1 VCCNWGSGTDLFGC
15 VEIWN
20 RVVGFV
26 TIFICRKCGTETLRG
41 SLEELGLRINWH
53 TMSAAVI
60 RKRSHFEEQ
69 SSPPRSKR
77 LRPALGGSP
86 VRSPNHVE
94 RVSFANVAE
103 VATTSH
109 FDIGPTETE
118 GWVEH
123 LVKEM
128 LNARDLNDAH
138 VRGKLALEAVENAVA
153 SRSTIAMEELQKE
166 NADLKEKMQVMLRE
180 GHILKRAVAIQH
192 ERQQE
197 HEGRTREL
205 QQAKQVIG
213 QYQEQVR
220 SLELNN
226 YTLRMH
232 LRMAQDASSM
242 PGRYHPDVY

>member
-1 VCCNWGSGTDLFGC
+1 
-15 VEIWN
+15 
-20 RVVGFV
+20 
-26 TIFICRKCGTETLRG
+26 
-41 SLEELGLRINWH
+41 
-53 TMSAAVI
+53 MSAAVI

-69 SSPPRSKR
+69 QDSPPRSKR
-77 LRPALGGSP
+77 LRPALSGSP
-86 VRSPNHVE
+86 VRSPNHAE
-94 RVSFANVAE
+94 RVSLASVAE
-103 VATTSH
+103 AATLGTNHGDMQAS
-109 FDIGPTETE
+109 GPAPTYMQSETD

-123 LVKEM
+123 LVREM
-128 LNARDLNDAH
+128 LSARDLNDAH
-138 VRGKLALEAVENAVA
+138 VRGKFTVEAIEKAVE
-153 SRSTIAMEELQKE
+153 SRSKDAMEGLQKE
-166 NADLKEKMQVMLRE
+166 NAELKEKMQVMLRE

-226 YTLRMH
+226 YALQMH
-232 LRMAQDASSM
+232 LRMAQDSSSM

>member
-1 VCCNWGSGTDLFGC
+1 
-15 VEIWN
+15 
-20 RVVGFV
+20 
-26 TIFICRKCGTETLRG
+26 
-41 SLEELGLRINWH
+41 
-53 TMSAAVI
+53 MSAAVI

-69 SSPPRSKR
+69 QNSPPRSKR

-86 VRSPNHVE
+86 VRSPSHVE
-94 RVSFANVAE
+94 RVSLASVADA
-103 VATTSH
+103 ATLGSGSH
-109 FDIGPTETE
+109 CDIDSSGPSASTHVPSEAE

-138 VRGKLALEAVENAVA
+138 VRGKLALEAVEKAVV
-153 SRSTIAMEELQKE
+153 SRSTLAVEELQKE

>member
-1 VCCNWGSGTDLFGC
+1 MFGSEVFGA
-15 VEIWN
+15 
-20 RVVGFV
+20 
-26 TIFICRKCGTETLRG
+26 
-41 SLEELGLRINWH
+41 
-53 TMSAAVI
+53 MSAAVI

-69 SSPPRSKR
+69 QSSPLRSKR
-77 LRPALGGSP
+77 LRLGGSP
-86 VRSPNHVE
+86 VRSPDHAE
-94 RVSFANVAE
+94 RLSSGAAE
-103 VATTSH
+103 TSGYNN
-109 FDIGPTETE
+109 DQSEAE

-128 LNARDLNDAH
+128 LSGRGDFNGVH
-138 VRGKLALEAVENAVA
+138 VRGKQVLEAVEKAVA
-153 SRSTIAMEELQKE
+153 SRSSHAMEALQKE
-166 NADLKEKMQVMLRE
+166 NADLKDKMQVMLRE

-197 HEGRTREL
+197 HEGCAREL
-205 QQAKQVIG
+205 QQAKHVIG

-226 YTLRMH
+226 YTLQMH

>member
-1 VCCNWGSGTDLFGC
+1 
-15 VEIWN
+15 
-20 RVVGFV
+20 
-26 TIFICRKCGTETLRG
+26 
-41 SLEELGLRINWH
+41 
-53 TMSAAVI
+53 MSAAVI

-69 SSPPRSKR
+69 QDSPPRSKR
-77 LRPALGGSP
+77 LRPALSGSP
-86 VRSPNHVE
+86 VRSPNHAE
-94 RVSFANVAE
+94 RVSLASVAE
-103 VATTSH
+103 AATLGTSH
-109 FDIGPTETE
+109 GYTSAHMQSETD

-128 LNARDLNDAH
+128 LSARDLNDAH
-138 VRGKLALEAVENAVA
+138 VRGKLAVEAIEKAVV
-153 SRSTIAMEELQKE
+153 SRSTPAMEGLQKE
-166 NADLKEKMQVMLRE
+166 NADLKEKMQVMIRE

-226 YTLRMH
+226 YALQMH
-232 LRMAQDASSM
+232 LRMAQDSSSM

>member
-1 VCCNWGSGTDLFGC
+1 MGLLKVWEGNPKGEFGGVRVTSPNW
-15 VEIWN
+15 
-20 RVVGFV
+20 R
-26 TIFICRKCGTETLRG
+26 
-41 SLEELGLRINWH
+41 

-69 SSPPRSKR
+69 QGSPPRSKR
-77 LRPALGGSP
+77 LRPALSGSP

-109 FDIGPTETE
+109 CDIGPTETE
-118 GWVEH
+118 GWLEH

>member
-1 VCCNWGSGTDLFGC
+1 
-15 VEIWN
+15 
-20 RVVGFV
+20 
-26 TIFICRKCGTETLRG
+26 
-41 SLEELGLRINWH
+41 
-53 TMSAAVI
+53 MSAAVI

-69 SSPPRSKR
+69 QSSPLRSKR
-77 LRPALGGSP
+77 LRLGGSP
-86 VRSPNHVE
+86 VRSPDHAE
-94 RVSFANVAE
+94 RIFNGAAE
-103 VATTSH
+103 TSGYNNNNNNN
-109 FDIGPTETE
+109 DQAAAASEAE

-128 LNARDLNDAH
+128 LSGRDFNSVH
-138 VRGKLALEAVENAVA
+138 VRGKQVLEAVEKAVA
-153 SRSTIAMEELQKE
+153 SRSSHAMEALQKE
-166 NADLKEKMQVMLRE
+166 NADLKDKMQVMLRE

-197 HEGRTREL
+197 HEGCAREL
-205 QQAKQVIG
+205 QQAKHVIG

-226 YTLRMH
+226 YTLQMH

>member
-1 VCCNWGSGTDLFGC
+1 
-15 VEIWN
+15 
-20 RVVGFV
+20 
-26 TIFICRKCGTETLRG
+26 
-41 SLEELGLRINWH
+41 
-53 TMSAAVI
+53 MSAAVI

-69 SSPPRSKR
+69 QDSPPRTKR
-77 LRPALGGSP
+77 LRPAHGGSP
-86 VRSPNHVE
+86 VRSPNHAE
-94 RVSFANVAE
+94 RVSLASVAE
-103 VATTSH
+103 AATLGMHHGDMTSSGLASTH
-109 FDIGPTETE
+109 MQSETD

-128 LNARDLNDAH
+128 LSARDLNDAH
-138 VRGKLALEAVENAVA
+138 VRGKLAVEAIEKAVA
-153 SRSTIAMEELQKE
+153 SRSTAAVDGLQKE

-226 YTLRMH
+226 YALQMH
-232 LRMAQDASSM
+232 LRMAQDTSSM